1 MNEPRPRITSAR
13 PFDSAS
19 TVAKRWN
26 TRTGSSE
33 LSTVTPDPR
42 RMRAVRVAI
51 PASTVSGVEIEYSGR
66 WCSPSGDGVDA
77 ELVGQ
82 HASST
87 TCRIAAAVRDRLA
100 GVVNRHVAERVE
112 SEQRVS
118 VMVVPF
124 WEVRDAGCTV
134 VTLSTD

>member
-1 MNEPRPRITSAR
+1 MTSAR

-33 LSTVTPDPR
+33 LSTVTPEAS
-42 RMRAVRVAI
+42 RMREVRVAI

-66 WCSPSGDGVDA
+66 WCSPSAIDVDA

-82 HASST
+82 H
-87 TCRIAAAVRDRLA
+87 RLVDDLPDRRARANGCA
-100 GVVNRHVAERVE
+100 GVVLRHVAEGVE
-112 SEQRVS
+112 PEGQLGHLR
-118 VMVVPF
+118 
-124 WEVRDAGCTV
+124 
-134 VTLSTD
+134 TLLSAHHNKSRLTRQHQTGRGSFP